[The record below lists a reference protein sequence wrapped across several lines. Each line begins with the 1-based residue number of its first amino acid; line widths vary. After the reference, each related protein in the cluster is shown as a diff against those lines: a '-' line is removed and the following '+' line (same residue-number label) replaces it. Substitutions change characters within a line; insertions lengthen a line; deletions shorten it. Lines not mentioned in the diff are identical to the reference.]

1 MSYFT
6 NDDTRPSEK
15 TLDIIRQAAY
25 TYRVMKYEGV
35 SGFYCLNCHHVHTTS
50 GRTCR
55 PRIILTVCL

>member
-35 SGFYCLNCHHVHTTS
+35 SGFYSLN
-50 GRTCR
+50 
-55 PRIILTVCL
+55 

>member
-25 TYRVMKYEGV
+25 TYRVMKYECV
-35 SGFYCLNCHHVHTTS
+35 SGFYCLN
-50 GRTCR
+50 
-55 PRIILTVCL
+55 